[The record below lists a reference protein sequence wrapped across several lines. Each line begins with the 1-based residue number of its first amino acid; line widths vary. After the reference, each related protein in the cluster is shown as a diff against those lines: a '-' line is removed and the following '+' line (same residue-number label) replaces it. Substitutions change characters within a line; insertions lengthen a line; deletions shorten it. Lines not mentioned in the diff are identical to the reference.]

1 MGASVNLSGKLFRVS
16 TFILNYK
23 KSRMKEFGEKP
34 KDKINRYRDFTASV
48 AGLPLSLILLWIA
61 GRQPFSGEGILLCL
75 LLMTGAAVS
84 FLTAVINGIIAF
96 IRLKKESAEKS
107 GDTGDPAIRPAE
119 PLPALFPAFV
129 ITGCVFAGACL
140 PLFVAYVFSAE
151 DSLLPVLLMLMSGAV
166 AAVTVAG
173 IGTAGTLIRKKQAGS
188 RLTAIGIGLILACGG
203 IFILAKSLS
212 GYSPFRA
219 DLSGLITFAAGI
231 ALAATGISGKKKRN

>member
-1 MGASVNLSGKLFRVS
+1 
-16 TFILNYK
+16 
-23 KSRMKEFGEKP
+23 MKEFGEKP

-107 GDTGDPAIRPAE
+107 SDTGDPSIRPAE
-119 PLPALFPAFV
+119 PLPALSLALV
-129 ITGCVFAGACL
+129 ITGCIFAGACF
-140 PLFVAYVFSAE
+140 PLFVVYIFSAE

-173 IGTAGTLIRKKQAGS
+173 IGTAGTLVRKKQAGS
-188 RLTAIGIGLILACGG
+188 RLTAIGIGLIAACGG
-203 IFILAKSLS
+203 IFLLTKSLI
-212 GYSPFRA
+212 GYSPFYA
-219 DLSGLITFAAGI
+219 DLSGLIFFWAGIASAAAGI
-231 ALAATGISGKKKRN
+231 FGRKKRD